1 MLKYIQHPCHITYI
15 GYVMPEKERANMRK
29 FFIQKY
35 KTLILFS
42 YISSAFLTLMF
53 VLNVIIDVPYAGKS
67 YLCLTISYINIVYY
81 VLNYNCLCK
90 RRKIDKNVKGFIIG
104 FLPIICAA
112 VAQTVMF
119 VWFVSIKMIRVI
131 PLVIVFDFLF
141 LPFFLAVMWFNYKD
155 ESVPDEVDEETQY
168 ESQFDFDDTEE

>member
-1 MLKYIQHPCHITYI
+1 MDTRSLQGKIKLPYEKQPLAARFFLEELSYWQFFMNMLKYIQHPCHITYI

-29 FFIQKY
+29 FFIKKY

-67 YLCLTISYINIVYY
+67 DLCLTISYINIVFY

-90 RRKIDKNVKGFIIG
+90 RRKIDKNRSPRREFSAGWTLIFQFIFI
-104 FLPIICAA
+104 FCRKIYIN
-112 VAQTVMF
+112 
-119 VWFVSIKMIRVI
+119 
-131 PLVIVFDFLF
+131 
-141 LPFFLAVMWFNYKD
+141 FFRIFCW
-155 ESVPDEVDEETQY
+155 VD
-168 ESQFDFDDTEE
+168 S